1 LNTRPLFLVS
11 SLLAVAL
18 AWSAGLYGQVVTG
31 QVIDSTSSMPV
42 GTGVSLSG
50 AVLDSVT
57 MQPLADVAVHLDG
70 ATVATR
76 TDSAGS
82 FHLSDL
88 GLGEHALI
96 FLKDGFAPRMY
107 RFEVTQP
114 DEGDI
119 DVGLVGLVHGPG
131 ADSVG
136 LGDTDHLG

>member
-1 LNTRPLFLVS
+1 MNTRPLFLVL

-18 AWSAGLYGQVVTG
+18 AWSAVLPGQAVTG
-31 QVIDSTSSMPV
+31 QVIDSTSGMPV

-82 FHLSDL
+82 FRLSDL